1 MSLLWPDELRIV
13 LAPEQVVLV
22 RLVWKLTRHGPVPR
36 VEEKNIVD
44 FQPAA
49 AGEAGWDAALKALEA
64 GMSRLLPRKTV
75 AKVVLSNHFMRYTLV
90 PWSESLS
97 DAAEEQAYARHC
109 FRLMYGADAE
119 QWDLRLS
126 PQRDEFPQL
135 ASAVDSR
142 LLAALRAMFER
153 NGVVLKSVQ
162 PRLMAAYNN
171 CRPALQE
178 CSAWFALYEPGSLC
192 IALLQQGRWAS
203 VRTLRSGSNWCDAL
217 LLALERESYLAEEN
231 DAPQEVFLWAP
242 ELGQAALPESG
253 RWTFHNLQPQLRAP
267 LVAEYDE
274 RFAMALSG

>member
-22 RLVWKLTRHGPVPR
+22 RLAWRLTRHGPIPR
-36 VEEKNIVD
+36 VTAKSIVD

-49 AGEAGWDAALKALEA
+49 ADEAAWDTALKALETE
-64 GMSRLLPRKTV
+64 MSRLLPRKAV
-75 AKVVLSNHFMRYTLV
+75 ARVVLSNHFMRYTLV

-109 FRLMYGADAE
+109 FRMIYGADAE
-119 QWDLRLS
+119 QWELRLS
-126 PQRDEFPQL
+126 PERDEFPQL

-171 CRPALQE
+171 CRPALRE

-192 IALLQQGRWAS
+192 LALLQQGHWAS
-203 VRTLRSGSNWCDAL
+203 VRTLRSGSRWGDTLA
-217 LLALERESYLAEEN
+217 LALEREAYLAEADEM
-231 DAPQEVFLWAP
+231 PREVFLWAP
-242 ELGQAALPESG
+242 ELGKTALPESG
-253 RWTFHNLQPQLRAP
+253 HWIIHALQPQLRAP
-267 LVAEYDE
+267 LAAEYDE